1 MDEAEFQ
8 IYKMKV
14 LYQVVVKLANVQSVH
29 FTLELCSTIYMP
41 LHTEVKIGYDNGICQ
56 TGRHVY

>member
-1 MDEAEFQ
+1 MDEAQFQ

-56 TGRHVY
+56 T